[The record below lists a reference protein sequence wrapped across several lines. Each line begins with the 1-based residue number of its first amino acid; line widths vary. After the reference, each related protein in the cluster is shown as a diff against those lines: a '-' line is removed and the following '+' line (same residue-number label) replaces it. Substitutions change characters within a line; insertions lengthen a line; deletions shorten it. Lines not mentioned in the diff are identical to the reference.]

1 MKHYVSKYA
10 QCPFYH
16 KEDQRKLFC
25 EGVEKGTAIQLSF
38 DTNVHHKDYKQ
49 ELCCSPNWKDCRI
62 AKMLE
67 EKYGEN

>member
-16 KEDQRKLFC
+16 QEDQRKVFC
-25 EGVEKGTAIQLSF
+25 EGVEDGTAIQLSF
-38 DTNVHHKDYKQ
+38 DTKTHHRDYKQ
-49 ELCCSPNWKDCRI
+49 DLCCSGKWKECRI

-67 EKYGEN
+67 EKYEDD